1 MGLRKEEMRKQRIIT
16 VRVRITIV
24 GEVADRFFK
33 NIMIIAGVC
42 ILEANIL

>member
-24 GEVADRFFK
+24 GEVADRFLK
-33 NIMIIAGVC
+33 NIMIIAGVS